1 MISKRN
7 SEISCDEHK
16 FEKAKGDFNKALE
29 KTGFSEKIK
38 YHKQGS
44 VKRVQQEIISF
55 NTPYNSHVQTNV

>member
-38 YHKQGS
+38 YHQQGS

-55 NTPYNSHVQTNV
+55 NTPYNNHVQTNV